1 MELKVTFRDRGWSW
15 TLHHHDQLELWNG
28 LELLAEIPAELL
40 ARILEHY
47 LTGRELERILER
59 RGRPAPREAEPAG
72 PVAPILRDLGRRRLR
87 RGAPPRRLRRDR
99 EQLA

>member
-1 MELKVTFRDRGWSW
+1 MDLKVTFRDRGWSW
-15 TLHHHDQLELWNG
+15 TLHAHDQLELWNG

-59 RGRPAPREAEPAG
+59 RGPPAPRELEAG
-72 PVAPILRDLGRRRLR
+72 VPIAPILRGVGRRSLR
-87 RGAPPRRLRRDR
+87 RGPIPRRLRGAG
-99 EQLA
+99 EKLA